1 MCFSVGLQDNCPRV
15 YNPDQKDVDRDGI
28 GDACD
33 PCNLTGPNGIV
44 DRDRDGVDDIC
55 DNCPQFANPKQENG
69 DNDATGDACDPDNDN
84 DGISKAIY
92 SHNAC
97 IIM

>member
-1 MCFSVGLQDNCPRV
+1 MCFSVCLQDNCPRV

-44 DRDRDGVDDIC
+44 DRDRDGVEDIC
-55 DNCPQFANPKQENG
+55 DNCPQFANPNQENG

-84 DGISKAIY
+84 DGISK
-92 SHNAC
+92 SL
-97 IIM
+97 